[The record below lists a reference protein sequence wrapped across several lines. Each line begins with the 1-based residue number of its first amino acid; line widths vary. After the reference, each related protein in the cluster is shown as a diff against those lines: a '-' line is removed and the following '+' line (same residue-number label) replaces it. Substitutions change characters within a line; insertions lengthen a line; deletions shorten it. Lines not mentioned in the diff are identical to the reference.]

1 MTAAAARHAFSGN
14 AAPGNAVLRRRQRG
28 MSLVMAVF
36 LIAVVASLAAFA
48 VTAGASQ
55 GQSTNL
61 QLTADR
67 ATAAA
72 RAGLEWGAYR
82 ALVQTSCPGPANP
95 TVVPLNEAAL
105 RGFRVTVTC
114 RSLHPDGPLFE
125 ITAFAQNGNFG
136 GVSYASRRL
145 VSRF

>member
-1 MTAAAARHAFSGN
+1 MTAAAARHASSGN
-14 AAPGNAVLRRRQRG
+14 AARGNAGLRRRQRG
-28 MSLVMAVF
+28 MSMVMAVF
-36 LIAVVASLAAFA
+36 LIVVVASLAAFA
-48 VTAGASQ
+48 VTAGTSQ
-55 GQSTNL
+55 GQSVNL
-61 QLTADR
+61 QLAADR

-82 ALVQTSCPGPANP
+82 AHAQASCPGLASP
-95 TVVPLNEAAL
+95 TTVPLGEAAL

-114 RSLHPDGPLFE
+114 VPVHADGPLFE

-136 GVSYASRRL
+136 SVSYASRRL